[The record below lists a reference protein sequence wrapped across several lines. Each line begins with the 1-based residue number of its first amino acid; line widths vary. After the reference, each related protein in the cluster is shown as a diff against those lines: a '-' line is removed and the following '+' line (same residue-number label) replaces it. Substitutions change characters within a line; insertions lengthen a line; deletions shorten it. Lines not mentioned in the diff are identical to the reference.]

1 MTQDAIGAA
10 LLEAFAAEGFPA
22 RFVAPTTLSIS
33 LPGVSDFTADIGNVF
48 AEAGGV
54 PHDELPAFA
63 ADFVSGFAR
72 GYRRKMAQV
81 PDTSADIR
89 HLVDSEALRI
99 RIYSEAALAD
109 PPGLR
114 DSLVTRPLAPGLVET
129 VVIDLPDSIMSL
141 GRERLG
147 GLTENQVFGA
157 ALHASLHREPHYTK
171 VEEVMGVPVTFIG
184 ETQRYIGCHV
194 HVLSRY
200 VGPAR
205 HGALVSFPL
214 PEYLLV
220 HEIGDVHV
228 IAAMESMQAVTRTLI
243 EQGEKGISSQV
254 YWWRPGQDEPAALD
268 DGGVPDLRPVEV
280 EVDHQEKSITP
291 RTAET
296 QELIEL
302 WMRDQ

>member
-10 LLEAFAAEGFPA
+10 LIEAFAAEGFPA
-22 RFVAPTTLSIS
+22 EFVAPTTLS
-33 LPGVSDFTADIGNVF
+33 VSFPDGGDFTADIGNVL
-48 AEAGGV
+48 AEAGGL
-54 PHDELPAFA
+54 PHDELPAYA
-63 ADFVSGFAR
+63 ADFAGGFAR
-72 GYRRKMAQV
+72 GFRRKMAQA
-81 PDTSADIR
+81 PDTSADIQ
-89 HLVDSEALRI
+89 HLLDSEALRI

-147 GLTENQVFGA
+147 GRAESQVFGA

-171 VEEVMGVPVTFIG
+171 VEEVMGVPIMFIG

-194 HVLSRY
+194 HVLSRHL
-200 VGPAR
+200 GPAR

-228 IAAMESMQAVTRTLI
+228 IAAMESMQAVTRTLN
-243 EQGEKGISSQV
+243 EQGDKGISSQV
-254 YWWRPGQDEPAALD
+254 YWWRPGRHEPD
-268 DGGVPDLRPVEV
+268 DGGVPELRPVEV

-296 QELIEL
+296 RELIDL
-302 WMRDQ
+302 WMRDHA